1 MRRWLLIPFCSCALC
16 ALTALPARAISSEA
30 ATKAVTAAYEDV
42 LGRKPDEEGLRVYRS
57 KMVDNNWSEKDVR
70 KELKRSNEN
79 KTGDVDTII
88 TRAYQ
93 DILGRDP
100 DKEGMK
106 NYRQKMLEEGWGE
119 KRLRETLRKSKE
131 AKNKD

>member
-1 MRRWLLIPFCSCALC
+1 MRSWIFVSLLGCTLALQN
-16 ALTALPARAISSEA
+16 AQAISSEA

-42 LGRKPDEEGLRVYRS
+42 LGRKPDDEGMRLYRS
-57 KMVDNNWSEKDVR
+57 KMVDHNWSEKDVR
-70 KELKRSNEN
+70 KALKASNEAKSEN
-79 KTGDVDTII
+79 VDEII

-106 NYRQKMLEEGWGE
+106 TYRKKMTEEGMTE
-119 KRLRETLRKSKE
+119 KRLREILRKSKE
-131 AKNKD
+131 AKD

>member
-1 MRRWLLIPFCSCALC
+1 MRNWLFVSLLGCTLALQN
-16 ALTALPARAISSEA
+16 AQATSSEA

-42 LGRKPDEEGLRVYRS
+42 LGRKPDDEGMRLYRS
-57 KMVDNNWSEKDVR
+57 KMVDHNWSEKDVR
-70 KELKRSNEN
+70 KALKASNEAKSEN
-79 KTGDVDTII
+79 VDDII

-106 NYRQKMLEEGWGE
+106 NYRKKMTEEGWSE
-119 KRLRETLRKSKE
+119 KKLREVLRKSKE
-131 AKNKD
+131 AKD